1 MEEEEEKLIA
11 KKNYHNLK
19 ETNLSKRKAI
29 IANQDKIII
38 EVEQD
43 SKKLSDSIKILERDV
58 NKYKGMEPDFKAL
71 KRACGLD

>member
-11 KKNYHNLK
+11 NKNYPNLK
-19 ETNLSKRKAI
+19 ETNLSKWEAI

-58 NKYKGMEPDFKAL
+58 NKYKAMEPDFKAL